1 MSASAELLNVQI
13 DGVWHQFPKGTRVI
27 EACSQA
33 GKFVPHYCYH
43 PKLSSPGNCRM
54 CLIEMGMPRLGPD
67 RKPETG
73 ADGKPIINW
82 IPRPQ
87 ISCAQDIADGMGV
100 RTDSPLVR
108 ECRHG
113 VMEFLLINHPL
124 DCPIC
129 DQAGECQLQEFS
141 VQYGTGGS
149 RFLEEKVKKPKRV
162 ELGPRVTLDDERC
175 ILCSRCIRFMK
186 EVAKDDVL
194 GFASRGS
201 HTYLTAHPGRKLD
214 SNYSLNTVDI
224 CPVGALTNTDFRFK
238 MRVWFLKETKSI
250 CTSCATGCNTIVATR
265 ENVIYR
271 QTPRENNSVNSSWM
285 CDYGRLNFHYVNAPE
300 RLTKPRVRLGS
311 AQEDASW
318 TTAIARAV
326 DDLRRFQGD
335 EIAVIASGKMTN
347 EELWLTKKL
356 IEALGIKYH
365 DIVPRVGESD
375 EILLSSFRNP
385 NIVGAHLFGV
395 AQDEPGSLLPEI
407 FQRVQAGSIK
417 AVLALSE
424 DVMNAGLTT
433 ADLAKLEAFILIDI
447 LPNRT
452 SAYATALLPGYS
464 FAEKRGSM
472 VNIKG
477 RLQRLNRAIRGP
489 GEARDDWEILR
500 DLLQGFTGSNGVYL
514 IEDVFK
520 QMAEGIPHLHGLSLS
535 KIGDLGIQLEPNEV
549 QAAAPENVH
558 V

>member
-1 MSASAELLNVQI
+1 MSVSAELLNVQI

-27 EACSQA
+27 EACSKA

-54 CLIEMGMPRLGPD
+54 CLIEMGMPKLGPD

-73 ADGKPIINW
+73 EDGKPIINW

-87 ISCAQDIADGMGV
+87 ISCAQDIAEGMGV
-100 RTDSPLVR
+100 RTDSTMVR

-201 HTYLTAHPGRKLD
+201 HTYLTAHPGRRLD

-224 CPVGALTNTDFRFK
+224 CPVGALTDSDFRFK

-250 CTSCATGCNTIVATR
+250 CTSCATGCNTIIGTR
-265 ENVIYR
+265 ENAIYR
-271 QTPRENNSVNSSWM
+271 QTPRENNSVNCSWM
-285 CDYGRLNFHYVNAPE
+285 CDYGRLNFKFLEAQD
-300 RLTKPRVRLGS
+300 RLLEPQIRSGGRLV
-311 AQEDASW
+311 
-318 TTAIARAV
+318 AV
-326 DDLRRFQGD
+326 DWPMAIEQAALQLRQFSGA
-335 EIAVIASGKMTN
+335 EIAIIASGRMTN
-347 EELWLTKKL
+347 EELWLTLQLAKS
-356 IEALGIKYH
+356 LGVEMI
-365 DIVPRVGESD
+365 DIVPRRGPGD
-375 EILLSSFRNP
+375 DILLSKDRNP
-385 NIVGAHLFGV
+385 NTNGARLLL
-395 AQDEPGSLLPEI
+395 GSD
-407 FQRVQAGSIK
+407 
-417 AVLALSE
+417 SE
-424 DVMNAGLTT
+424 
-433 ADLAKLEAFILIDI
+433 
-447 LPNRT
+447 R
-452 SAYATALLPGYS
+452 
-464 FAEKRGSM
+464 
-472 VNIKG
+472 
-477 RLQRLNRAIRGP
+477 
-489 GEARDDWEILR
+489 
-500 DLLQGFTGSNGVYL
+500 
-514 IEDVFK
+514 
-520 QMAEGIPHLHGLSLS
+520 
-535 KIGDLGIQLEPNEV
+535 
-549 QAAAPENVH
+549 
-558 V
+558 

>member
-13 DGVWHQFPKGTRVI
+13 DGVWHQFPKGTRAI
-27 EACSQA
+27 EACAQA

-54 CLIEMGMPRLGPD
+54 CLIEMGMPKVGPD

-73 ADGKPIINW
+73 EDGKPVINW

-87 ISCAQDIADGMGV
+87 ISCAQDIAEGMGI
-100 RTDSPLVR
+100 RTDSPMVR

-141 VQYGTGGS
+141 VEYGTAGS

-201 HTYLTAHPGRKLD
+201 HTYLTAYPGRKLD

-250 CTSCATGCNTIVATR
+250 CTSCATGCNTVIGSR
-265 ENVIYR
+265 ENIIYR
-271 QTPRENNSVNSSWM
+271 QTPRENDSVNSAWM
-285 CDYGRLNFHYVNAPE
+285 CDYGRLNFHYVNSPE
-300 RLTKPRVRLGS
+300 RLTQPKVRLGS
-311 AQEDASW
+311 GQEDTSW
-318 TTAIARAV
+318 TAAIARAA
-326 DDLRRFQGD
+326 DDLRRFKGD
-335 EIAVIASGKMTN
+335 EIAVVASGKMTN

-356 IEALGIKYH
+356 IETLSVKYH
-365 DIVPRVGESD
+365 DVIPRTGESD
-375 EILLSSFRNP
+375 DILLSSFRNP
-385 NIVGAHLFGV
+385 NTVGAHLFGV
-395 AQDEPGSLLPEI
+395 SQEEPGSLLPEI
-407 FQRVQAGSIK
+407 VERVKARNIK

-424 DVMNAGLTT
+424 DLSTGLNRS
-433 ADLAKLEAFILIDI
+433 DLQKLEALVVVDI
-447 LPNRT
+447 LPN
-452 SAYATALLPGYS
+452 ATTEHATTLLPGLS

-477 RLQRLNRAIRGP
+477 RLQRLNRAIQGP

-500 DLLQGFTGSNGVYL
+500 DLLQRLTGSNGVYL

-520 QMAEGIPHLHGLSLS
+520 QMAETVTELHGLSLS
-535 KIGDLGIQLEPNEV
+535 KIGDLGVQLEAKTA
-549 QAAAPENVH
+549 QTGTPENVQ